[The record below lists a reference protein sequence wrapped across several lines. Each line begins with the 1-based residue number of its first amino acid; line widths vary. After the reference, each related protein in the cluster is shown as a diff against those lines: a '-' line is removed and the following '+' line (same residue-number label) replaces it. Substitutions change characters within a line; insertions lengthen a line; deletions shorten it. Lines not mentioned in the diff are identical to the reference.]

1 MLNSVSAMRS
11 NRRNE
16 IQFKPEASEIMN
28 SFDRVLTARQDSAV
42 STNKV
47 LRNTYALLSMTL
59 LFSALTAG
67 VGMAMGISPTVGVLS
82 TLGAIGL
89 LWLVLPRTENSG
101 AGIAVVF
108 AFAGLMGLGLGPV
121 LTHYLA
127 FAGGPRLVA
136 TALGGTGVIFLGL
149 SGYALTTRRD
159 FSFMGGFLFVGL
171 VVALVA
177 MIANLF
183 LEIPALSLAIS
194 GVVVL
199 LMSGLILFDT
209 SRIINGGETNYL
221 RATVA
226 LYLDIYNLFVNLLH
240 LLSAFAGGDE

>member
-1 MLNSVSAMRS
+1 MST
-11 NRRNE
+11 
-16 IQFKPEASEIMN
+16 
-28 SFDRVLTARQDSAV
+28 FDQVLTGRQNAV
-42 STNKV
+42 ITTNK
-47 LRNTYALLSMTL
+47 LIRNTYTLLSLTL
-59 LFSALTAG
+59 LFSAVTAAA
-67 VGMAMGISPTVGVLS
+67 GMAIGISPAMS
-82 TLGAIGL
+82 MIASLGAIGL
-89 LWLVLPRTENSG
+89 LWLVLPRTENSA

-108 AFAGLMGLGLGPV
+108 GITGLLGLGLGPL

-127 FAGGPRLVA
+127 IPGGGKLVA

-194 GVVVL
+194 AVIVL
-199 LMSGLILFDT
+199 LMSAMILFDT

-221 RATVA
+221 RATVS
-226 LYLDIYNLFVNLLH
+226 LYLDFYNLFIHLLN
-240 LLSAFAGGDE
+240 LLSAFAGGDD